1 MVAQYTLYKHDK
13 PAQCTPYQHHFL
25 HLNLMFE
32 LCVSTLHYISNIL
45 FLVPVCNKQVDVFS
59 REIISGAWLEG
70 RWYRQ
75 CCSENQIGGGQPDL
89 DQRTEPKSNPNLV
102 QIKYHTAKG
111 AFEVLSL
118 KMHQMWNGGYGAG
131 LSHCMW
137 G

>member
-1 MVAQYTLYKHDK
+1 MGLGWK
-13 PAQCTPYQHHFL
+13 
-25 HLNLMFE
+25 
-32 LCVSTLHYISNIL
+32 
-45 FLVPVCNKQVDVFS
+45 
-59 REIISGAWLEG
+59 
-70 RWYRQ
+70 
-75 CCSENQIGGGQPDL
+75 GGGTDNAAVKTGLGGAQPDL

-102 QIKYHTAKG
+102 QIKYHTARG